1 MSLAVWAICFC
12 VAQMANDCIG
22 VLVIA
27 NRIAPCARPGGAG
40 AQGGEFFGHRIGY
53 GLAIVKFAQHTENKA
68 KKPVF
73 WSLAITKGGVATA
86 RGIVGLQS

>member
-12 VAQMANDCIG
+12 VAKIANAIIG
-22 VLVIA
+22 GLVIA
-27 NRIAPCARPGGAG
+27 KRVAPCARPGGAG
-40 AQGGEFFGHRIGY
+40 VQGGEFFGHRIGY

-73 WSLAITKGGVATA
+73 WSLAIAKGGVATP